1 MSSDFTLLVK
11 KLSSSNKNLFAQAIF
26 FSKNAFIN
34 KSRLAPMNSLS
45 SKHILISFLAASFA
59 FTSSLVAQPDQVLP
73 LDPQITYGK
82 LDNGLTYYI
91 RENEEP
97 KNRANFRLVVNAG
110 SILEKEST
118 RGLAHFLEHMAF
130 NGTKNFEKLEL
141 VEYLES
147 IGMRF
152 GADLNAYTSF
162 DETVYLLE
170 LPMDDEEIMAKGFQ
184 ILEDWAHQMTFD
196 EEEIEKERGVILEE
210 RRLRLGA
217 RNRIQDKQI
226 PVLFHNSMYAE
237 RIPIGTV
244 EAIESVQRADFVEFY
259 KNYYR
264 PDLMAIVAVGDF
276 ETENIKGLIEK
287 HFAHLTN
294 PEGAPAR
301 PTFEV
306 PGHEETLFSIETDDE
321 LSSTSV
327 SIAYKTDKS
336 YMITEG
342 DYRRSLAE
350 SLYSSMLNARLR
362 ERAQEKDPPYL
373 GASTRKGSFVRAVD
387 MVQQGVGF
395 EEGKFTEGLKAL
407 LLENKRARDD
417 GFTQAELERA
427 KANRLRSL
435 QGAFKEKDQRRSSS
449 HAGELASHF
458 LEQEAA
464 PGIEYELGLTK
475 KFLPNLSLAEVSD
488 VGDNWMTT
496 ENRIILYTAPEKE
509 GLQVP
514 SQEEI
519 LAVIAEAESTKIEAY
534 EEADLSS
541 PLMSREPAP
550 GSILSETKHDS
561 VDVTEWKLSNGI
573 RVVLKP
579 TDFKKD
585 QVSFTAFSPGGHSLA
600 SNEDYIP
607 ASSAA
612 GVISNS
618 GIGDYKSRDL
628 RKKLAGIRAQVRP
641 SIGELYENLSGNAS
655 PEDLETLFQLAHL
668 RFTEPRTDEEVF
680 SASLT
685 QMRAAVRNRLNNP
698 SAVFGD
704 AVEKKLYKDH
714 LRHQPFNEAYIDAQD
729 LEESLEF
736 YEDRFEDAGDFT
748 FIFVGAFNLK
758 TIRPLVE
765 KYLASLPTQGRK
777 ESWKDIDDDKITGQ
791 NEVVIHKGIEPKSS
805 VRISFYG
812 ATEWDYYDQ
821 YVMGAMIDVLKI
833 PMREALREDKGGV
846 YGVRVSGGM
855 SRYPT
860 GEFST
865 GISFGCDPE
874 RVEELI
880 ETALDVI
887 RKFQAEG
894 PDPEDLASI
903 KEMHM
908 RGIETSLRQ
917 NGFWMSALQTYAK
930 NGIDFDAVN
939 QREVRTN
946 SLTAELIQ
954 DAAIKYFDDT
964 NRFISKLLPE
974 E

>member
-1 MSSDFTLLVK
+1 MTRLTSALSWVALTLL
-11 KLSSSNKNLFAQAIF
+11 ST
-26 FSKNAFIN
+26 
-34 KSRLAPMNSLS
+34 LALP
-45 SKHILISFLAASFA
+45 
-59 FTSSLVAQPDQVLP
+59 AQPDNELP
-73 LDPQITYGK
+73 LDPAITYGK
-82 LDNGLTYYI
+82 LENGLTYYI
-91 RENEEP
+91 RENQEP

-110 SILEKEST
+110 SILEKENT

-170 LPMDDEEIMAKGFQ
+170 LPMDDDEILAKGFQ
-184 ILEDWAHQMTFD
+184 ILEDWAHQITFD

-217 RNRIQDKQI
+217 RTRIQDKQI
-226 PVLFHNSMYAE
+226 PVLFHDSMYAE

-244 EAIESVQRADFVEFY
+244 EAIESVQRKDFVDFY
-259 KNYYR
+259 QNYYR

-276 ETENIKGLIEK
+276 ETEKIKGLIEQ
-287 HFAHLTN
+287 HFAHLEN
-294 PEGAPAR
+294 PDGAPPR
-301 PTFEV
+301 PNFEV

-336 YMITEG
+336 HMVTEA
-342 DYRRSLAE
+342 DYRKALAE

-362 ERAQEKDPPYL
+362 ERTQEKDPPYL
-373 GASTRKGSFVRAVD
+373 GASTGKGSFVRAVD
-387 MVQQGVGF
+387 MVQQGVAV
-395 EEGKFTEGLKAL
+395 EEGQFAKGLKAL
-407 LLENKRARDD
+407 LLENKRARVD
-417 GFTQAELERA
+417 GFTQAELDRA
-427 KANRLRSL
+427 KVNRLRSMER
-435 QGAFKEKDQRRSSS
+435 AFKEKDQRRSSS
-449 HAGELASHF
+449 HTGELASHF
-458 LEQEAA
+458 LEQEAP
-464 PGIEYELGLTK
+464 PGIEHELELTK
-475 KFLPNLSLAEVSD
+475 KFLNTLSLAEVSHI
-488 VGDNWMTT
+488 GDNWMTT

-509 GLQVP
+509 GVHVP
-514 SQEEI
+514 GQDEI
-519 LAVIAEAESTKIEAY
+519 LAVIKEAEEAEIEVY

-541 PLMSREPAP
+541 PLMENEPSP
-550 GSILSETKHDS
+550 GSIVSETFHGE
-561 VDVTEWKLSNGI
+561 VDVTEWRLSNGI

-600 SNEDYIP
+600 SNEDFVA

-612 GVISNS
+612 GVISSS

-641 SIGELYENLSGNAS
+641 GISELYETLSGNAS
-655 PEDLETLFQLAHL
+655 PEDLETLFQLTHM

-685 QMRAAVRNRLNNP
+685 QMRASVKNRLNNP
-698 SAVFGD
+698 NAVFGD
-704 AVEKKLYKDH
+704 AVEKKLYRDH
-714 LRHQPFNEAYIDAQD
+714 PRHQPFNEAYIDAQD

-748 FIFVGAFNLK
+748 FIFVGAFDLEA
-758 TIRPLVE
+758 IRSLIE

-777 ESWKDIDDDKITGQ
+777 EIWKDLNDDKIAGQ
-791 NEVVIHKGIEPKSS
+791 NEVVVHKGIEPKSS
-805 VRISFYG
+805 IRISFYG
-812 ATEWDYYDQ
+812 PTEWSYYDQ
-821 YVMGAMIDVLKI
+821 YVLAAMIDVLKI

-846 YGVRVSGGM
+846 YGVGVSGGM
-855 SRYPT
+855 GRYPT

-865 GISFGCDPE
+865 GINFGCDPE
-874 RVEELI
+874 RVGELI
-880 ETALDVI
+880 ETALDVVK
-887 RKFQAEG
+887 KFQTEG

-908 RGIETSLRQ
+908 RGIETSVRE
-917 NGFWMSALQTYAK
+917 NSFWLSALQTYSK
-930 NGIDFDAVN
+930 NNIDFDAVN
-939 QREVRTN
+939 KRVERTE
-946 SLTAELIQ
+946 SLTTDLIQ
-954 DAAIKYFDDT
+954 NAAIKYFDDT